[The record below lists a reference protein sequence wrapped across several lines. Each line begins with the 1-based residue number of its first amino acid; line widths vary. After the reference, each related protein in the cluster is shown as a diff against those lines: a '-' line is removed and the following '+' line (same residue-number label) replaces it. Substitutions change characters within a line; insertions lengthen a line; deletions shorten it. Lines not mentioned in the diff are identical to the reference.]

1 MQTRQAG
8 AARELAA
15 ASAHAHTLSQQL
27 KEARQLRVPPGGGE
41 GGGAAETGEPASNAS
56 NAVCKHSRGGGGGTG
71 ERARS
76 PHKDGH
82 TRTQQGGTHT
92 PHTTQSEFARATRP
106 PQKETREVLLE
117 EIERLTHE
125 RGALLAR
132 LAACDSRADTHAA
145 ELTAVAN
152 LEIARLASECGELR
166 AQVLSLL
173 DLLVQSTS
181 TDAAGG
187 ARSLAR
193 RWQTRLLMGNARTN
207 SRQSWRV
214 CVQTGSA
221 SATSSRCRELR

>member
-15 ASAHAHTLSQQL
+15 AAAHAHTLTQQL
-27 KEARQLRVPPGGGE
+27 KEARQLRVPPGGGGGGGG
-41 GGGAAETGEPASNAS
+41 GGGAAETGEHASNAS
-56 NAVCKHSRGGGGGTG
+56 NAVCKHSRGGGGGKG

-92 PHTTQSEFARATRP
+92 PQSEFARATRP

-152 LEIARLASECGELR
+152 LEIARLASECAELR

-173 DLLVQSTS
+173 ALLVQKYKY
-181 TDAAGG
+181 
-187 ARSLAR
+187 
-193 RWQTRLLMGNARTN
+193 
-207 SRQSWRV
+207 
-214 CVQTGSA
+214 
-221 SATSSRCRELR
+221 

>member
-15 ASAHAHTLSQQL
+15 AAAHAHTLTQQL
-27 KEARQLRVPPGGGE
+27 KEARQLRVLPGGGGEGGE
-41 GGGAAETGEPASNAS
+41 GGGAAETGEHASNAS

-71 ERARS
+71 ERALS

-152 LEIARLASECGELR
+152 LEIARLASECAELR

-173 DLLVQSTS
+173 DLLVQKYKY
-181 TDAAGG
+181 
-187 ARSLAR
+187 
-193 RWQTRLLMGNARTN
+193 
-207 SRQSWRV
+207 
-214 CVQTGSA
+214 
-221 SATSSRCRELR
+221 

>member
-15 ASAHAHTLSQQL
+15 AAAHAHTLTQQL
-27 KEARQLRVPPGGGE
+27 KEARQLRVPPGGGGE
-41 GGGAAETGEPASNAS
+41 EEVGAGAAETGEHASNAS
-56 NAVCKHSRGGGGGTG
+56 NAVCKHSRGGGGTG

-92 PHTTQSEFARATRP
+92 PHTPQSEFARATRP

-152 LEIARLASECGELR
+152 LEITRLASECAELR

-173 DLLVQSTS
+173 ALLVQKY
-181 TDAAGG
+181 
-187 ARSLAR
+187 
-193 RWQTRLLMGNARTN
+193 
-207 SRQSWRV
+207 
-214 CVQTGSA
+214 
-221 SATSSRCRELR
+221 EY